1 MVHGGTCALSCSTV
15 KGSAVCPTS
24 LSEADVQT
32 NSKHLKC
39 FGPALGL
46 LWACFGCLPTFAFLC
61 FSFLKT
67 MVPRIPRTSHLHSSF
82 ITPASHVATHAE
94 KHENNLEQKQ
104 PVGPVSGVT
113 GSGNWGKFSAKCFQN
128 NGSGSIWID
137 SFIFLCP
144 PMSSQFLPST
154 ILNTHFQCIFLHA
167 CTTGET

>member
-1 MVHGGTCALSCSTV
+1 
-15 KGSAVCPTS
+15 
-24 LSEADVQT
+24 
-32 NSKHLKC
+32 
-39 FGPALGL
+39 LGL

-67 MVPRIPRTSHLHSSF
+67 MVPRIPRTSPLHSSF